1 MHVKIL
7 NYNKRIHLILYGII
21 IGISSGVISF
31 LFLKSLKLAISF
43 RVNHPLMILGLPFA
57 GAFVAWVYHKIGRDI
72 EGGNNLIIDEIHSP
86 TKHIP
91 FKMVPM
97 IFIASTISH
106 LFGASVG
113 REGAAVQ
120 MGAGLSDI
128 LSRFFHEHRKYFL
141 MMGISAG
148 FASIFG
154 APIAGT
160 IFGMEVLSLNLLQ
173 TEAFFPCLIAA
184 VAGYFTAIVFGLHQ
198 TPIAIIEISS
208 INILGLTSALV
219 AGVFFGLAARLFSW
233 SIHFVKNIFTVKIK
247 NPILRPFL
255 GGLLVVA
262 CFYLFGNDRYLNLGE
277 EVIHSSFTEHVYPW
291 DFLGKIWMTA
301 VSVGSGFKGG
311 EVMPLFYVGATL
323 GNCLSY
329 LLWLPYPML
338 AALGFVSVFSGA
350 ANTPVTG
357 IVLAMEFFGSEI
369 SIYAAL
375 AVVTSYLFSGSLG
388 IYSSQ
393 RGNK

>member
-1 MHVKIL
+1 MLVKIL
-7 NYNKRIHLILYGII
+7 NYNRNIHFIFFGII
-21 IGISSGVISF
+21 IGISSGVVSY
-31 LFLKSLKLAISF
+31 LFLKSLSFAVSF
-43 RVNHPLMILGLPFA
+43 RVNHPLMILGLPVA
-57 GAFVAWVYHKIGRDI
+57 GAFVAWVYHNIGRDI

-86 TKHIP
+86 SKRIP

-97 IFIASTISH
+97 IFIASTMSH

-120 MGAGLSDI
+120 MGAGLSDL

-141 MMGISAG
+141 MMGVSAG

-160 IFGMEVLSLNLLQ
+160 IFGMEVLSLSLLQ

-184 VAGYFTAIVFGLHQ
+184 IAGYFTAIVLGLHQ

-219 AGVFFGLAARLFSW
+219 AGVFFGLTARLFSW
-233 SIHFVKNIFTVKIK
+233 SIHSAKNIFSVKIK
-247 NPILRPFL
+247 NPILRPFI
-255 GGLLVVA
+255 GGILVVV
-262 CFYLFGNDRYLNLGE
+262 CFYIFGNDRYLNLGE

-301 VSVGSGFKGG
+301 LSVGSGFKGG
-311 EVMPLFYVGATL
+311 EVMPLFYVGATM

-329 LLWLPYPML
+329 ILWLPYPML

-350 ANTPVTG
+350 ANTPITG
-357 IVLAMEFFGSEI
+357 IILAMEFFGSEI